1 MGRKLSS
8 DKTLFLVVLAL
19 VFFGLVMIFSSSAI
33 TSIEKYH
40 NPYFFLV
47 KQVVWALLGFSVLA
61 LLLYIPYSFFRRPL
75 VVYSVL
81 ILCVILLCAA
91 LVMPSVN
98 NTHRWIRFGGMSLQ
112 PSELAKFALMFF
124 LAYQLDRLRG
134 RAGDLRATVLPCL
147 SVTGAF
153 FVLTYLEPDYGA
165 AVTMAVIAGI
175 MLFLAGMPIRYLVAS
190 AVATIPLGAVLLLR
204 AGYRKERLLA
214 FLHPDQDPLGSGF
227 QILQSLIAVGKG
239 GILGSGLGESTQK
252 LYYLPYAY
260 TDFIYAVVGE
270 ELGLIGCLGVLGLFM
285 VILWRGMRA
294 AVHAPDF
301 HGSLLAAGIT
311 ALIVCQGLI
320 NISVVLGLLPT
331 KGIPLPFFSF
341 GGSSLLAN
349 MLGVGILLNIS
360 QHSA

>member
-8 DKTLFLVVLAL
+8 DKPLFLAILGL

-33 TSIEKYH
+33 TAIEKYQ
-40 NPYFFLV
+40 NPYYFLI
-47 KQVVWALLGFSVLA
+47 KQVVWAILGFGVIGV
-61 LLLYIPYSFFRRPL
+61 LLYVPYAFFRKPAF
-75 VVYSVL
+75 VYSAL
-81 ILCVILLCAA
+81 GIALILLCLV
-91 LVMPSVN
+91 LVMPAVN
-98 NTHRWIRFGGMSLQ
+98 NTHRWIRWMGASLQ
-112 PSELAKFALMFF
+112 PSEFAKFALMFY
-124 LAYQLDRLRG
+124 LAYQLDKKRG
-134 RAGDLRATVLPCL
+134 RIGDFKMTILPCL
-147 SVTGAF
+147 FMTGLF
-153 FVLTYLEPDYGA
+153 FVLIYLEPDYGA
-165 AVTMAVIAGI
+165 AVTMAFIAGI
-175 MLFLAGMPIRYLVAS
+175 MLFLAGIPIRYLVG
-190 AVATIPLGAVLLLR
+190 GAMAMMPFAAALLFR

-214 FLHPDQDPLGSGF
+214 FLHPEADPLGSGF

-239 GILGSGLGESTQK
+239 GILGGGLGESTQK

-270 ELGLIGCLGVLGLFM
+270 ELGLLGCLGVVSLFLL
-285 VILWRGMRA
+285 VFWRGMRA
-294 AVHAPDF
+294 SVRAPDF

-311 ALIVCQGLI
+311 SLIVCQGLI

-341 GGSSLLAN
+341 GGSSLLTN